1 LETVEEDYSKPL
13 REVYKSLPEKTRVV
27 LSADV
32 RKIWGYF
39 ISWLLFIAFSAIAVA
54 WFIAYGYTSEPLGG
68 RLQRIG
74 SIVPVLAVVGEAL
87 FITRLHKLASVIHPA
102 QLTIEIYKQR
112 RFRPLVYVSLWLTF
126 IIVFA
131 GAVLS
136 GYGDLLF

>member
-1 LETVEEDYSKPL
+1 METIEEDYSKPL
-13 REVYKSLPEKTRVV
+13 REVYESLPEATRTA

-32 RKIWGYF
+32 RKIWVYF
-39 ISWLLFIAFSAIAVA
+39 VSWLFFVVLSAIAIA
-54 WFIAYGYTSEPLGG
+54 CFIAYDYTPGPLGE

-74 SIVPVLAVVGEAL
+74 SIFPVLAVVGESL
-87 FITRLHKLASVIHPA
+87 FIARLHKLASVIHPA
-102 QLTIEIYKQR
+102 QITMEIYKQR
-112 RFRPLVYVSLWLTF
+112 RFRPLVYVSLCLTF

>member
-1 LETVEEDYSKPL
+1 MGTVEEDYSKPL
-13 REVYKSLPEKTRVV
+13 REVCETFPEATRTA
-27 LSADV
+27 LSSDV
-32 RKIWGYF
+32 RKIWVYF
-39 ISWLLFIAFSAIAVA
+39 VSWLIFVVLSAAIVA
-54 WFIAYGYTSEPLGG
+54 WFVAFGYTSEPLGE

-74 SIVPVLAVVGEAL
+74 SIVPVLAVVGESL
-87 FITRLHKLASVIHPA
+87 FIARLHKLASVIHPA

-126 IIVFA
+126 IIVFS

>member
-1 LETVEEDYSKPL
+1 MGTVEEDYSKPL
-13 REVYKSLPEKTRVV
+13 REVLESLPEATRTA

-32 RKIWGYF
+32 RKIWVYF
-39 ISWLLFIAFSAIAVA
+39 VSWLVFVVLSAIVVA
-54 WFIAYGYTSEPLGG
+54 WFIAYCYTSEPLGE

-74 SIVPVLAVVGEAL
+74 SIVPVLAVVGESI
-87 FITRLHKLASVIHPA
+87 FIARLHNLASVIHPA
-102 QLTIEIYKQR
+102 QLTMEIYKQR